1 MLFIITFLLLRTQ
14 MPLSDEPFSP
24 YIPINWKGLDNRPLE
39 VRDTDNY
46 IILPTKYSKEL
57 VILEEIP
64 AGYLIISHYD
74 TTAKRLKDEDSL
86 FLFLFF

>member
-1 MLFIITFLLLRTQ
+1 ML
-14 MPLSDEPFSP
+14 LSDEPFSP

-74 TTAKRLKDEDSL
+74 TTVKRLKDEDSL